1 MHLLVPLSSPR
12 LCADARASN
21 KYLTTV
27 LLLRYLTF
35 RLFVCTKCALTQ
47 DTAFT
52 AVAPLNS
59 TARVLFFSL
68 CQTRVKA
75 RPSSSTMTTRSM
87 LGDQPLKASA
97 PKFSFGSS
105 TRDQA
110 GKVFV
115 SQEHTALATAGK
127 GSPGPAVYTLPP
139 SVGGKQPDGRRA
151 DPPAWGF
158 GTAQRFRPRTAP
170 VKPDGHA
177 GNNPGPGHY
186 SAPPASVGP
195 QVLGR
200 LKSEPLVGFGTA
212 ERKNVRKVFISQQH
226 QKTDLYGMGSP
237 GPAAAYTLKS
247 TMGKQEHST
256 AASMPSWVFGSASRA
271 KDQPGLN
278 SPGPA
283 AYSLPQSVGPQPDS
297 RRPRAGTPGFGAS
310 TRDIREKVYVGPGH
324 DKGSYGRLSPGP
336 AASYTLTSAVGRQVA
351 SNMGTQSS
359 AAFSK
364 EDRWAKYNK
373 EAKSNTTPGPGAY

>member
-1 MHLLVPLSSPR
+1 MSCVEHAHGCCMHLLVPLSSPR
-12 LCADARASN
+12 LCADARRSN

-27 LLLRYLTF
+27 VRFAVLDFSALYN
-35 RLFVCTKCALTQ
+35 VCTKCALITQ

-59 TARVLFFSL
+59 TGRVLFFSPL
-68 CQTRVKA
+68 SNARVKA

-151 DPPAWGF
+151 DPPSWGF

-200 LKSEPLVGFGTA
+200 LKSE
-212 ERKNVRKVFISQQH
+212 
-226 QKTDLYGMGSP
+226 
-237 GPAAAYTLKS
+237 
-247 TMGKQEHST
+247 HSL
-256 AASMPSWVFGSASRA
+256 GSAQQSA
-271 KDQPGLN
+271 KMSGK
-278 SPGPA
+278 S
-283 AYSLPQSVGPQPDS
+283 
-297 RRPRAGTPGFGAS
+297 
-310 TRDIREKVYVGPGH
+310 
-324 DKGSYGRLSPGP
+324 
-336 AASYTLTSAVGRQVA
+336 
-351 SNMGTQSS
+351 SS
-359 AAFSK
+359 ASSIRRRTCM
-364 EDRWAKYNK
+364 EWDRRAQRQH
-373 EAKSNTTPGPGAY
+373 TR